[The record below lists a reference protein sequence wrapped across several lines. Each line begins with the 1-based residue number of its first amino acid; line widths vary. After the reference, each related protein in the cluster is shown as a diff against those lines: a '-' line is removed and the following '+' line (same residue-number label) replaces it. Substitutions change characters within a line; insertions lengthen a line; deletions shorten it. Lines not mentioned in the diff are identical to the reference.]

1 MIAAIL
7 QAATLVLAEEG
18 IARFTMAR
26 VAEKAE
32 SSVGSIYQ
40 YFPNKVSILFR
51 LQVDEWIQTTRMMQ
65 SILKD
70 ASAPP
75 LERLHSLVHVSL

>member
-1 MIAAIL
+1 VLLKKLGAA
-7 QAATLVLAEEG
+7 LAP
-18 IARFTMAR
+18 
-26 VAEKAE
+26 
-32 SSVGSIYQ
+32 IYQ

-75 LERLHSLVHVSL
+75 LERQRTLVHVSL